1 MKKLVLI
8 LPAIFLV
15 ACTNPFSY
23 KTTASKSVDVSESST
38 VQSVE
43 GTAKVPS
50 TTGDV
55 ATPVKAVTVYP
66 DNKSNTVTP
75 EQTR

>member
-1 MKKLVLI
+1 MKKLVFI

-38 VQSVE
+38 VESIE

-50 TTGDV
+50 VTNDV
-55 ATPVKAVTVYP
+55 ATPVKAVIVSP
-66 DNKSNTVTP
+66 NKTDATTP
-75 EQTR
+75 EQTQ

>member
-1 MKKLVLI
+1 MKKLVFI

-38 VQSVE
+38 VSRTEEVI
-43 GTAKVPS
+43 KVPS
-50 TTGDV
+50 TTLETP
-55 ATPVKAVTVYP
+55 TPVKAVI
-66 DNKSNTVTP
+66 VTP
-75 EQTR
+75 NNKADTSTPEKAH